1 MLTLLCSTLEQ
12 GKRNETAMKEAYI
25 AELKEQ
31 YRQRME
37 RSMSVDARPWRKY
50 VLLYACCG
58 GVTEVW
64 AHQSMRHSFDVF

>member
-1 MLTLLCSTLEQ
+1 
-12 GKRNETAMKEAYI
+12 MKEAYI

-50 VLLYACCG
+50 VLLHA
-58 GVTEVW
+58 
-64 AHQSMRHSFDVF
+64 